1 MATEMP
7 QLRQDAYKTLA
18 RFQQKLKA
26 VCSYSMGVDL
36 SSVVDASAHAVGK
49 DMKDLC
55 DAIGIQTTYDP
66 VQVGKSIEAGSFQGG
81 VDPAAT
87 RELTFTLATDST
99 SVGRRVGRT
108 TRRIY
113 IWRRA

>member
-1 MATEMP
+1 
-7 QLRQDAYKTLA
+7 
-18 RFQQKLKA
+18 
-26 VCSYSMGVDL
+26 MGVDL

-66 VQVGKSIEAGSFQGG
+66 VQVGTFIEAGSFQGG
-81 VDPAAT
+81 VDPAVR

-99 SVGRRVGRT
+99 FFGRQGG
-108 TRRIY
+108 
-113 IWRRA
+113 